1 MTESSRVVATTSYS
15 GSAFEREYSVTAKHT
30 PWKTTVTAVSID
42 DVEYPIG
49 RRTTSDGEDAPEV
62 EIRASGWLTARSKCV
77 VAVPADRW
85 RLKKRVYVTS
95 AAAGGAGEV
104 EWEGPRCW
112 CRCCL
117 RTESFRSAE
126 RRRAAHPERYAL
138 VSGLTMLIRLLL
150 PLLGLGTLFAWLF
163 DPIMRWMTEIVLPLF
178 EPFTRW
184 LQAVFAPVG
193 QFLEWLFNLLFGWIP
208 DISLGVPDWVT
219 TTFRI
224 GMLVLL
230 AYFASRS
237 NLKRRQKKL
246 EESQADSTGETAPES
261 EGEQRQDDRQR
272 QQILKH
278 SFHCLEGRR
287 YDE

>member
-1 MTESSRVVATTSYS
+1 MTESSRVVATTSHS

-49 RRTTSDGEDAPEV
+49 RRTHSDGEDAPEV
-62 EIRASGWLTARSKCV
+62 EIRASGWLMA
-77 VAVPADRW
+77 
-85 RLKKRVYVTS
+85 RLKVRRRSADGSMEAQEEVYVTS
-95 AAAGGAGEV
+95 AVAGSAGEV
-104 EWEGPRCW
+104 EVRKDLDVVPLLPEDG
-112 CRCCL
+112 
-117 RTESFRSAE
+117 SRSEARE

-178 EPFTRW
+178 EPFTQW

-219 TTFRI
+219 TTLRI

-272 QQILKH
+272 QQ
-278 SFHCLEGRR
+278 S
-287 YDE
+287 